1 MKKHI
6 PQFLYIAA
14 TAATIAAS
22 TLTADGQTVTRDS
35 AGNYSATP
43 KSQETTR
50 DSTTTFTFTD
60 PTGRTW
66 PVYVGSKG
74 AHYVA
79 RVSKKSGKY
88 YRQYLTTEK

>member
-6 PQFLYIAA
+6 SKFAYVAA
-14 TAATIAAS
+14 VAATIAAS
-22 TLTADGQTVTRDS
+22 ILTADAQTVTRD
-35 AGNYSATP
+35 AQGNYSATP
-43 KSQETTR
+43 KAETAKR
-50 DSTTTFTFTD
+50 DSATVFTFTD
-60 PTGRTW
+60 PTGKVW

-88 YRQYLTTEK
+88 YRQYLSEGK

>member
-1 MKKHI
+1 MKKHLS
-6 PQFLYIAA
+6 QFLYIAA

-22 TLTADGQTVTRDS
+22 ILTADGQTFSRDAQGNYSAAPKSQEATRDS
-35 AGNYSATP
+35 ATVY
-43 KSQETTR
+43 
-50 DSTTTFTFTD
+50 TFTD
-60 PTGRTW
+60 PTGKVW

-88 YRQYLTTEK
+88 YRQYLSEGK